1 MAGPTGFEPAT
12 SGLTGRRA
20 NQAAPRARH
29 LAPTSLEQKFSAVNT
44 LSPAP
49 PLVKQNSQ
57 NDQRSQ
63 NHLLPFIRDIEQVT
77 AISDNCH

>member
-1 MAGPTGFEPAT
+1 
-12 SGLTGRRA
+12 
-20 NQAAPRARH
+20 
-29 LAPTSLEQKFSAVNT
+29 
-44 LSPAP
+44 
-49 PLVKQNSQ
+49 LVKQNSQ